1 MTNQSILLKRYVLPF
16 MVLGVLFATVE
27 HLVKLGSSD
36 PVAFWPLI
44 ARTIVFVAFISTS
57 IGVFDIAM
65 KHHFNQRSFLYLVF
79 LKALSYTLMLSFWL
93 SIINGFWEM
102 IANQRTFWGGVHH
115 YLNDPM
121 YFINMISIFGFLLIF
136 SSLVQINSLHRK
148 GELFNFV
155 TGRYHQPVEVD
166 RIFAFVDLKGSTSI
180 AEQLGHYQFG
190 LFLKDY
196 YSDLTEPIRNTRA
209 EIYQY
214 VGDEIILT
222 WPPALGIK
230 DHNAVRCII
239 DMQKVIEERRDYY
252 TKRYGYIPQFRTGMH
267 SGRVLIIWVG
277 ELKKEILYIGDVMNT
292 TARIQEDCKR
302 LNQEFLV
309 SEEIVDQLNSFSEV
323 KIDFQEQTVPR
334 GKEKAV
340 RLYSVVRDPAA
351 VL

>member
-1 MTNQSILLKRYVLPF
+1 
-16 MVLGVLFATVE
+16 MVVGLLFATVE
-27 HLVKLGSSD
+27 YLVTFGSSD
-36 PVAFWPLI
+36 PRAFWPLI
-44 ARTIVFVAFISTS
+44 VRTIVFVAFMSTS

-93 SIINGFWEM
+93 GIINGFWEM

-155 TGRYHQPVEVD
+155 TGRYHQPVEAD

-180 AEQLGHYQFG
+180 AEKLGHYQFG

-196 YSDLTEPIRNTRA
+196 YSDLTEPIRNTKA

-214 VGDEIILT
+214 VGDEVILT

-267 SGRVLIIWVG
+267 SGRVLITWVG
-277 ELKKEILYIGDVMNT
+277 EVKKEILYIGDVMNT

-302 LNQEFLV
+302 LKQDFLV
-309 SEEIVDQLNSFSEV
+309 SEEIVDGLNSFSEV

-334 GKEKAV
+334 GKEKV
-340 RLYSVVRDPAA
+340 IRLYA
-351 VL
+351 VERHPDAIISA

>member
-1 MTNQSILLKRYVLPF
+1 
-16 MVLGVLFATVE
+16 MVVGVLFATVE
-27 HLVKLGSSD
+27 YLIKLGSND
-36 PVAFWPLI
+36 PQDFWPLI
-44 ARTIVFVAFISTS
+44 LRTMVFVAFMSTS
-57 IGVFDIAM
+57 IGVFEIAM

-79 LKALSYTLMLSFWL
+79 LKAFSYTLMLSFWL
-93 SIINGFWEM
+93 FIINGFWEM
-102 IANQRTFWGGVHH
+102 TTNQLTFWGGVHH

-121 YFINMISIFGFLLIF
+121 YFINMISIFVVLLIF

-180 AEQLGHYQFG
+180 AEKLGHYQFG

-196 YSDLTEPIRNTRA
+196 YSDLTEPIRNTKA

-214 VGDEIILT
+214 VGDEVILT
-222 WPPALGIK
+222 WPPALGTK
-230 DHNAVRCII
+230 NNNAVRCII
-239 DMQKVIEERRDYY
+239 EMQKVIEARRDYY
-252 TKRYGYIPQFRTGMH
+252 TKQYGYIPQFRTGMH
-267 SGRVLIIWVG
+267 LGRVLITWVG

-302 LNQEFLV
+302 LKQDFLV
-309 SEEIVDQLNSFSEV
+309 SEEIVDGLNSFSEV

-340 RLYSVVRDPAA
+340 RLYSVVKHPDA
-351 VL
+351 VLSV